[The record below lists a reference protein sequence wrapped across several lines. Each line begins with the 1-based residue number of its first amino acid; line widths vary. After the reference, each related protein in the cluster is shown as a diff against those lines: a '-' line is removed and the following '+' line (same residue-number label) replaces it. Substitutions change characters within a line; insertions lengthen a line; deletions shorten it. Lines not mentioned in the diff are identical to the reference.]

1 MKTERPFWVNLLINT
16 VIWISLFFIPFL
28 LLEPRGGFPGYL
40 VRVGTTTLLT
50 VLFYYFNYQYLIPR
64 FLFARK
70 FLIYTAIVIGSLVVS
85 CVIVDLYYYFVV
97 SVVENWHHRPPPVF
111 SHGMWV
117 PLFPLLTAVAI
128 GISLRLA
135 KEWARTEKERRE
147 LQNEKLISELALLKS
162 QINPHFLFNT
172 LNNICSLARKKSDD
186 TEPAVIKLSQIM
198 RYMLTD
204 SRQDKVGLTDEVEY
218 LNNFIELQK
227 IRLGDKVDLTFNI
240 SGDSS
245 MIQVE
250 PLLLIPFVENAFKHG
265 IIYKDHS
272 VIRIELKTDPGEMMF
287 SVENTKPSA
296 RDRGNLEESG
306 IGLKNVRRRLELLYP
321 GKHILD
327 IKESDLKYQI
337 MLKID
342 LL

>member
-1 MKTERPFWVNLLINT
+1 MINI
-16 VIWISLFFIPFL
+16 VIWVSLFFIPFL
-28 LLEPRGGFPGYL
+28 LLEPKGGFSGYL
-40 VRVGTTTLLT
+40 VRVGTTTILT
-50 VLFYYFNYQYLIPR
+50 VLFYYLNYQYLIPR
-64 FLFARK
+64 FLFTRK
-70 FLIYTAIVIGSLVVS
+70 FLVYMVVIIGSLIVS

-97 SVVENWHHRPPPVF
+97 SFVERWHHRPSPVF
-111 SHGMWV
+111 SRGMWV

-135 KEWARTEKERRE
+135 KEWARIEKERRE

-204 SRQDKVGLTDEVEY
+204 SRQDKVNLTDEVDY

-240 SGDSS
+240 SGDIS

-265 IIYKDHS
+265 ISYKERS
-272 VIRIELKTDPGEMMF
+272 MIRIDLKTDSGGLVF
-287 SVENTKPSA
+287 AVENTKPSL
-296 RDRGNLEESG
+296 RDHYNLEESG

-321 GKHILD
+321 GKYILD
-327 IKESDLKYQI
+327 IKDTDSKYQI
-337 MLKID
+337 MLKIN

>member
-1 MKTERPFWVNLLINT
+1 MKTERPFWVNLVINI
-16 VIWISLFFIPFL
+16 VIWVFLFFIPFL
-28 LLEPRGGFPGYL
+28 LMEPRGGISGYL
-40 VRVGTTTLLT
+40 VRIGATTILT
-50 VLFYYFNYQYLIPR
+50 ILFYYVNYQYLIPGY
-64 FLFARK
+64 LFKKK
-70 FLIYTAIVIGSLVVS
+70 FLIYIGVILGLLIVS
-85 CVIVDLYYYFVV
+85 CVLVDLYYFFVV

-128 GISLRLA
+128 GISLRLG

-186 TEPAVIKLSQIM
+186 TEPAIIKLSQIM

-204 SRQDKVGLTDEVEY
+204 SRQDKVNLNDEVDY

-227 IRLGDKVDLTFNI
+227 IRVRDKVDVSFNI
-240 SGDSS
+240 FGDIS
-245 MIQVE
+245 MIQIE
-250 PLLLIPFVENAFKHG
+250 PLLLIPFIENAFKHG
-265 IIYKDHS
+265 ISYKDKS
-272 VIRIELKTDPGEMMF
+272 MIRIDLKTDTEGLVF
-287 SVENTKPSA
+287 SVENSKPSM
-296 RDRGNLEESG
+296 RDRSNLEESG

-327 IKESDLKYQI
+327 IKDTDLKYQI

-342 LL
+342 LS